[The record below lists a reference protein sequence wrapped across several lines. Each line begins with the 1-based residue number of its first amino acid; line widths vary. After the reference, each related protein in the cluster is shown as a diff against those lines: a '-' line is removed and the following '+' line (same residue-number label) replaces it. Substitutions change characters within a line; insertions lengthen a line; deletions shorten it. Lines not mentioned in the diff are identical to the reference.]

1 MKNLDKLL
9 TASKFK
15 NWLACKFTTI
25 NEIKKLEDPKI
36 SKKIFSKTE
45 EIRKQRGD
53 EFEEKIYKE
62 LIKDYPNHT
71 KIKKD
76 KDSLKNTKEK
86 NKLVKE

>member
-36 SKKIFSKTE
+36 SKKNPA
-45 EIRKQRGD
+45 RAQ
-53 EFEEKIYKE
+53 
-62 LIKDYPNHT
+62 
-71 KIKKD
+71 
-76 KDSLKNTKEK
+76 
-86 NKLVKE
+86 